1 MSDKSLD
8 EPFRKSLCKIKVSST
23 EAYLE
28 PFKIYGGAFFA
39 KVAKGL
45 NLLTSCAKSSIDDVR
60 LSSKYVCGQECL
72 IVS

>member
-28 PFKIYGGAFFA
+28 PLKIYGGAFFA
-39 KVAKGL
+39 KVAKDL
-45 NLLTSCAKSSIDDVR
+45 KLCKHNYVR
-60 LSSKYVCGQECL
+60 KKLH
-72 IVS
+72 